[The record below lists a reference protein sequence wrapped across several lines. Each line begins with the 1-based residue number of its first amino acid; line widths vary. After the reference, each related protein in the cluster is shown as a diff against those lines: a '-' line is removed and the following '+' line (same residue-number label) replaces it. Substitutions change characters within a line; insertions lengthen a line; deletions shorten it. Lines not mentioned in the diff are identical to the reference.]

1 MVGIKINKTL
11 RNVLIAVAVIILI
24 FAIPS
29 FFPEK
34 DYHSKYDNYDLSTNV
49 GSISSTRTY
58 SEYLN
63 EHSSARSAKNE
74 VSVDVLDFVKAK
86 SSGSRVERNY
96 KGKDVVFTEE
106 ESSVTWNVD
115 VPEAGFYNIRMEY
128 VAVPSRN
135 VNMERILYINGEMPF
150 SGADTLAFY
159 RLWKDGGPVKYDNR
173 GNSIRPT
180 QVEVFDYQS
189 AYFKSDLGYEV
200 DPFKFYFNK
209 GANEITLESTSEPM
223 AISEITLCPIT
234 VYNTYEQYLAKQ
246 KSNPDNYTGK
256 NITVKVQGEDSVI
269 RSDPS
274 LFARYDRSSAITEP
288 YSTKQTILNYTGGD
302 SWKLPGQWIEWEM
315 DIPEDGWY
323 TISLKARQFFQRG
336 YMACRS
342 VYIDGEIPVDTLKSV
357 GFKYDSDWQFAT
369 LSGADKKPYK
379 FYLSKGK
386 HTIRLEATLGEIGK
400 VIQQVQDSVY
410 RLNLIYRTILVLTGE
425 HPDLNRDYEIQKV
438 YPNEVEAM
446 LLESRRL
453 YKLVDEFVAIT
464 GEKSNQ
470 ISPAEVLAV
479 QLEQFY
485 KHPDRITK
493 GFTSFKDN
501 TTTLA
506 SSMLGMTET
515 KLDIDYILAQSINDK
530 IKPDRSNFFKNVAH
544 EVTSFINSY
553 LYDSSSLG
561 SVYDDDEDHL
571 IEVWIVTGR
580 DQSQV
585 LKNMIDDSFTPNFG
599 INVNV
604 KLIKVESLLNA
615 VVAGNGPDVVI
626 STYQSHPVDYA
637 LRNANVNL
645 RRFKDC
651 DEVLSWFMPSAY
663 KPYEYNGGV
672 FALPEQQTFNLM
684 FYRKDILEQLNLKVP
699 DTWEELIEILPTL
712 QGNNITIG
720 VPYPVILNPDMTPF
734 YSMVYQAGGQIYNKE
749 GNKSIIDSEPGI
761 QAFKTYTSL
770 YNSYGI
776 PTVFDFM
783 SRFRTGDMAIGIAN
797 YTTYNTI
804 VVGAPEIRGLWDF
817 TYLPGTK
824 DSKGNINRSNISGGV
839 CTMMIKKG
847 IDLDDLDLSN
857 LPELAY
863 SDNNGKTFEEGVI
876 PGIDEK
882 TWKEVMKNE
891 TRMNDSWQFMRWW
904 VSAETQ
910 VRFGREMEALL
921 GASARYA
928 TANKEALRQLSW
940 NSKQIKVLEE
950 SMKQTVG
957 VPEVPGSYYTPRH
970 IVNGTR
976 RVINEKDDAREVLI
990 DYTRKINEEL
1000 TRKRQEFNL
1009 PVAED

>member
-11 RNVLIAVAVIILI
+11 RNVLITIAVIIVI

-34 DYHSKYDNYDLSTNV
+34 DYHSKYDNQDLNTNIGV
-49 GSISSTRTY
+49 VSSTRTY
-58 SEYLN
+58 SEYLK
-63 EHSSARSAKNE
+63 EYSRAGTPDKT
-74 VSVDVLDFVKAK
+74 VSVDVLDYDSSK
-86 SSGSRVERNY
+86 SNGVRVEKDY

-106 ESSVTWNVD
+106 DSFVTWKVN
-115 VPEAGFYNIRMEY
+115 VPEAGFYNINMEY
-128 VAVPSRN
+128 IAVPSRN
-135 VNMERILYINGEMPF
+135 VNMERIFYINGEMPF

-180 QVEVFDYQS
+180 QVEVFEYQK
-189 AYFKSDLGYEV
+189 AYFKSDLGYVV
-200 DPFKFYFNK
+200 DPFKFYFKK
-209 GANEITLESTSEPM
+209 GENTIALESTSEPM
-223 AISEITLCPIT
+223 AITAITIT
-234 VYNTYEQYLAKQ
+234 PVVVYDSYEKYLAKQ
-246 KSNPDNYTGK
+246 PSKPESFEGK
-256 NITVKVQGEDSVI
+256 NISVKVQGEDSVL

-288 YSTKQTILNYTGGD
+288 YNTKQTVLNYTGGD
-302 SWKLPGQWIEWEM
+302 SWKIPGQWIEWEL
-315 DIPEDGWY
+315 DIPENGWY

-336 YMACRS
+336 YVACRS
-342 VYIDGEIPVDTLKSV
+342 VYIDDEIPIDSLKSV

-369 LSGADKKPYK
+369 LSDSDKKPYK

-386 HTIRLEATLGEIGK
+386 HKIRLEATLGEIGK
-400 VIQQVQDSVY
+400 VIQEVQDSVY

-425 HPDLNRDYEIQKV
+425 RPDLNRDYEIHKV
-438 YPNEVEAM
+438 YPQEVEAM
-446 LLESRRL
+446 MLESRRL

-493 GFTSFKDN
+493 GFASFKDN

-506 SSMLGMTET
+506 SSMLSMTET
-515 KLDIDYILAQSINDK
+515 KLDIDYILVQSINDR
-530 IKPDRSNFFKNVAH
+530 IKPDRSNFFKNAAH
-544 EVTSFINSY
+544 EITSFVNSY

-561 SVYDDDEDHL
+561 SVYKKDSDHL

-585 LKNMIDDSFTPNFG
+585 LKNMIDDSFTPLSG

-699 DTWEELIEILPTL
+699 ETWEELIEILPTL

-720 VPYPVILNPDMTPF
+720 VPYPPILNPDMTPF
-734 YSMVYQAGGQIYNKE
+734 YSLVYQNGGQIYNKE
-749 GNKSIIDSEPGI
+749 GTKSIIDSEAGI

-776 PTVFDFM
+776 PTVYDFM

-824 DSKGNINRSNISGGV
+824 DSKGNINRSNVSGGV

-857 LPELAY
+857 IPELAY

-876 PGIDEK
+876 PGLDEK
-882 TWKEVMKNE
+882 TWNEVVKNE
-891 TRMNDSWQFMRWW
+891 NRMQDAWTFMRWW

-921 GASARYA
+921 GASARYP

-940 NSKQIKVLEE
+940 NSKQIKILEE
-950 SMKQTVG
+950 SMQQTVG

-970 IVNGTR
+970 IVNGIR
-976 RVINEKDDAREVLI
+976 RVINEKDDARETLI

-1009 PVAED
+1009 PVDED

>member
-11 RNVLIAVAVIILI
+11 RNVLIAILVVIAI

-29 FFPEK
+29 FFPDK
-34 DYHSKYDNYDLSTNV
+34 NYHVKYDNYDLNTNIGV
-49 GSISSTRTY
+49 VSSTRTY
-58 SEYLN
+58 SEYQK
-63 EHSSARSAKNE
+63 EHSGAANPKNA
-74 VSVDVLDFVKAK
+74 VSVDVLNYTSDSKGV
-86 SSGSRVERNY
+86 RVEKNY
-96 KGKDVVFTEE
+96 KGKDVVITDEDAF
-106 ESSVTWNVD
+106 VTWTVD
-115 VPEAGFYNIRMEY
+115 VPEAGFYNISMEY
-128 VAVPSRN
+128 IGVPSRN
-135 VNMERILYINGEMPF
+135 VNMERILYINGELPF

-200 DPFKFYFNK
+200 DPYKFYFNK
-209 GANEITLESTSEPM
+209 GKNTVALESTSEPM
-223 AISEITLCPIT
+223 AIAGIKLCPVV

-246 KSNPDNYTGK
+246 RSKPENYEGK
-256 NITVKVQGEDSVI
+256 NISIKVQGEDSVL

-288 YSTKQTILNYTGGD
+288 YNTKQTILNYTGGD
-302 SWKLPGQWIEWEM
+302 SWKLPGQWIEWEFEA
-315 DIPEDGWY
+315 PEDGWY
-323 TISLKARQFFQRG
+323 TVSIKARQFFQRG
-336 YMACRS
+336 YVSCRS
-342 VYIDGEIPVDTLKSV
+342 VYIDDEIPVDTLKSI

-369 LSGADKKPYK
+369 LSDAEKKPYK
-379 FYLSKGK
+379 FYFSKGK
-386 HTIRLEATLGEIGK
+386 HTIKLEATLGEIGN
-400 VIQQVQDSVY
+400 VIQKVQDSVY

-425 HPDLNRDYEIQKV
+425 HPDLNRDYEIQKI
-438 YPNEVEAM
+438 YPDEVEAM
-446 LLESRRL
+446 MLESRRL
-453 YKLVDEFVAIT
+453 YKLVDDFVAIT

-506 SSMLGMTET
+506 SSMLQMTET
-515 KLDIDYILAQSINDK
+515 KLDVDYILIQSANDR
-530 IKPDRSNFFKNVAH
+530 IKPDRTNFFKNVAH

-553 LYDSSSLG
+553 LYDSTSLG
-561 SVYDDDEDHL
+561 SVYGKDADHL

-580 DQSQV
+580 DQSQI
-585 LKNMIDDSFTPNFG
+585 LKNMVDDSFTPNTD
-599 INVNV
+599 IKVNV
-604 KLIKVESLLNA
+604 KLINQNSLLNA
-615 VVAGNGPDVVI
+615 VVAGNGPDIVI
-626 STYQSHPVDYA
+626 SIYTSAPVDYA

-645 RRFKDC
+645 KRFKDC

-672 FALPEQQTFNLM
+672 YALPEQQTFNLM
-684 FYRKDILEQLNLKVP
+684 FYRKDILEQLDLEVP
-699 DTWEELIEILPTL
+699 QTWEELIEILPTL

-720 VPYPVILNPDMTPF
+720 VPYPNIIAPDMTTF
-734 YSMVYQAGGQIYNKE
+734 YSMVYQAGGQVYNKE
-749 GNKSIIDSEPGI
+749 GDKSVIDSEPGI
-761 QAFKTYTSL
+761 AAFKTYTSL
-770 YNSYGI
+770 YNNYDI
-776 PTVFDFM
+776 PTIYDFM

-797 YTTYNTI
+797 YTTYNSI

-817 TYLPGTK
+817 TYLPGTV
-824 DSKGNINRSNISGGV
+824 DSRGNIDRSNISGGV
-839 CTMMIKKG
+839 STMMIKKG

-876 PGIDEK
+876 PGLDEK
-882 TWKEVMKNE
+882 TWNEVVKNE
-891 TRMNDSWQFMRWW
+891 NRMQDAWTFMKWW
-904 VSAETQ
+904 VSADTQ

-921 GASARYA
+921 GASARYP

-950 SMKQTVG
+950 SMNQTVG

-976 RVINEKDDAREVLI
+976 RVINEKDDARETLI

-1009 PVAED
+1009 PVAQD

>member
-1 MVGIKINKTL
+1 MIGIKINKTL
-11 RNVLIAVAVIILI
+11 RNVLIALVVIVLI

-29 FFPEK
+29 FFPDK
-34 DYHSKYDNYDLSTNV
+34 DYHAKYDNYDLSTNIGV
-49 GSISSTRTY
+49 VSTTKTY
-58 SEYLN
+58 SEYLK
-63 EHSSARSAKNE
+63 EHSSAKNPKSE
-74 VSVDVLDFVKAK
+74 VAVDVLNFVDEKTK
-86 SSGSRVERNY
+86 DVRVEKNY
-96 KGKDVVFTEE
+96 KGKDVVITGED
-106 ESSVTWNVD
+106 SSVTWIVD
-115 VPEAGFYNIRMEY
+115 VPEAGFYNISMEY
-128 VAVPSRN
+128 VAIPSRN
-135 VNMERILYINGEMPF
+135 VNMERILYVNGEIPF
-150 SGADTLAFY
+150 TGADTLAFY

-180 QVEVFDYQS
+180 QVEVFEYQS
-189 AYFKSDLGYEV
+189 VYFKSDLGYEV
-200 DPFKFYFNK
+200 DPYKVYFNK
-209 GANEITLESTSEPM
+209 GKNEISLESTSEPM
-223 AISEITLCPIT
+223 AISAIKLVPVV
-234 VYNTYEQYLAKQ
+234 VYKTYEQYLAKQ
-246 KSNPDNYTGK
+246 KSNPESYTGK
-256 NITVKVQGEDSVI
+256 DITVKVQGEDSVL

-302 SWKLPGQWIEWEM
+302 SWKIPGQWIEWQLEV
-315 DIPEDGWY
+315 PEDGWY

-336 YMACRS
+336 YVACRS
-342 VYIDGEIPVDTLKSV
+342 VYIDNEIPFDTLKSV

-369 LSGADKKPYK
+369 LSDADKKPYK

-386 HTIRLEATLGEIGK
+386 HTIRLEATLGEIGH
-400 VIQQVQDSVY
+400 VIQEVQDSVY
-410 RLNLIYRTILVLTGE
+410 RLNLIYRTILVLTGTN
-425 HPDLNRDYEIQKV
+425 PDLNRDYEIHKV
-438 YPNEVEAM
+438 FPDEVEAM
-446 LLESRRL
+446 MLESRRL
-453 YKLVDEFVAIT
+453 YKLVDDFVAIT

-493 GFTSFKDN
+493 GFVNFKDN

-506 SSMLGMTET
+506 SSMLSMTET
-515 KLDIDYILAQSINDK
+515 KLDIDYILLQSANDR

-544 EVTSFINSY
+544 EVTSFVNSY

-561 SVYDDDEDHL
+561 SVYKDGTDHL

-585 LKNMIDDSFTPNFG
+585 LKNMIDDSFTPLSG

-651 DEVLSWFMPSAY
+651 DEVLSWFMPSSY

-720 VPYPVILNPDMTPF
+720 IPYPIIGTPDMTPF
-734 YSMVYQAGGQIYNKE
+734 YSMVYQAGGQVYNKE
-749 GNKSIIDSEPGI
+749 GDKSVIDSEPGI

-770 YNSYGI
+770 YNSYGL
-776 PTVFDFM
+776 PTVYDFM

-817 TYLPGTK
+817 TYIPGTK
-824 DSKGNINRSNISGGV
+824 DSKGNIDRSNVSGGV

-882 TWKEVMKNE
+882 TWNEVMKNE
-891 TRMNDSWQFMRWW
+891 QRMADSWQFMRWW
-904 VSAETQ
+904 VSADTQ

-940 NSKQIKVLEE
+940 NSRQIKILEE
-950 SMKQTVG
+950 SMKETVG

-976 RVINEKDDAREVLI
+976 RVINDKDDARETLI